1 MYNTYIVCIGID
13 SIMKMG
19 KKYPQ
24 VYLEQWNFKIKKI
37 KMPRFT
43 DVAFESDSSYRSS
56 SGCNSLLT

>member
-1 MYNTYIVCIGID
+1 
-13 SIMKMG
+13 MKMG

-24 VYLEQWNFKIKKI
+24 VYLEQWNFKITKI